1 LWKATLKT
9 LDFMP
14 LMNADYR
21 GGVIIYDWYS
31 DNESYKDQIKVTVR
45 FLNNEIKSNSIEVI
59 THKKICETS
68 EKCKTTLTL
77 PFAQIVLKLSHMDTQ
92 NNKLMLD
99 ILEKYYNDGLLYK
112 QTHPKYDL
120 TIWNYSPKVQYERLW
135 DDITLQCRGL
145 VTNSKGDIVARPFKK
160 FFNYEEHK
168 PEEIPNEYFEVY
180 EKMDGSLGI
189 LFNYNGEWI
198 LATRGSFTS
207 PQAIKGRELLEKY
220 DYNRLVKDYTYLFE
234 IIYPEN
240 RIVCNYDFEDL
251 ILLGMIHTDTG
262 DEVNIHNNDNQDIRL
277 KNLIRNINLKIVTL
291 YKTWGEGYD
300 LLKEEISND
309 KEGYVIRFKNG
320 FRMKIKGDEYVRLH
334 RILTNISNRDI
345 WEYLKDNKPFDE
357 LLEKVP
363 DEFNNW
369 VKETARDLTVRFE
382 NIDNDYNDIF
392 NSIFSLIETKKEF
405 AEKAKQYPY
414 SSLLFAMYDGKQTHQ
429 IILKLL

>member
-1 LWKATLKT
+1 MVSLK
-9 LDFMP
+9 D
-14 LMNADYR
+14 
-21 GGVIIYDWYS
+21 
-31 DNESYKDQIKVTVR
+31 
-45 FLNNEIKSNSIEVI
+45 
-59 THKKICETS
+59 
-68 EKCKTTLTL
+68 
-77 PFAQIVLKLSHMDTQ
+77 
-92 NNKLMLD
+92 
-99 ILEKYYNDGLLYK
+99 LEKYYQDGLLLK

-135 DDITLQCRGL
+135 DEITIQCRGL
-145 VTNSKGDIVARPFKK
+145 VTNSNGEIVARPFKK

-168 PEEIPNEYFEVY
+168 PEEIPNENFEVY
-180 EKMDGSLGI
+180 EKMDGSVGI
-189 LFNYNGEWI
+189 LFYYEEELTDERRYNIWFNNNYETGMERFFDPNNLPDFDNTYYDPTPKTKGEWI

-207 PQAIKGRELLEKY
+207 TQAIKGRELLEKY
-220 DYNRLVKDYTYLFE
+220 DYNRLAKDYTYLFE

-251 ILLGMIHTDTG
+251 ILLGMIHTKTG
-262 DEVNIHNNDNQDIRL
+262 DEVNIHNDNNEDIRL
-277 KNLIRNINLKIVTL
+277 KNLIKNLNIKVVTL

-320 FRMKIKGDEYVRLH
+320 FRMKIKGEEYIRLH

-382 NIDNDYNDIF
+382 NIEKDYREIF
-392 NSIFSLIETKKEF
+392 ENLNNRNLSRKDF
-405 AEKAKQYPY
+405 ALRAKQYRH
-414 SSLLFAMYDGKQTHQ
+414 SNILFNMLDGTNPKQT
-429 IILKLL
+429 IWKLLYPTYSKPFKNENN

>member
-1 LWKATLKT
+1 MLKT
-9 LDFMP
+9 
-14 LMNADYR
+14 
-21 GGVIIYDWYS
+21 
-31 DNESYKDQIKVTVR
+31 
-45 FLNNEIKSNSIEVI
+45 
-59 THKKICETS
+59 
-68 EKCKTTLTL
+68 
-77 PFAQIVLKLSHMDTQ
+77 
-92 NNKLMLD
+92 
-99 ILEKYYNDGLLYK
+99 LEKYYKDGLLHK
-112 QTHPKYDL
+112 QTHPTLDL
-120 TIWNYSPKVQYERLW
+120 TIWNYSPRVQYERLW
-135 DDITLQCRGL
+135 DDITIQCRGL
-145 VTNSKGDIVARPFKK
+145 VTNTKGEIVARPFKK

-168 PEEIPNEYFEVY
+168 PEDLPNENFEVY

-189 LFNYNGEWI
+189 LFYYEEELTDERRYNIWFNNNYETGMERFFDPNNLPDFDNTYYDPTPKTKGEWI

-220 DYNRLVKDYTYLFE
+220 DYNRLAKDYTYLFE

-251 ILLGMIHTDTG
+251 ILLGMIHTKTG
-262 DEVNIHNNDNQDIRL
+262 DEVNIHNDNNEDIRL
-277 KNLIRNINLKIVTL
+277 KNLIKNLNIKVVTL

-309 KEGYVIRFKNG
+309 REGYVIRFKNG
-320 FRMKIKGDEYVRLH
+320 FRMKIKGEEYIRLH

-382 NIDNDYNDIF
+382 NIEKDYREIF
-392 NSIFSLIETKKEF
+392 ENLNNRNLSRKDF
-405 AEKAKQYPY
+405 ALRAKQYRH
-414 SSLLFAMYDGKQTHQ
+414 SNILFNMLDGTNPKQT
-429 IILKLL
+429 IWKLLYPTYSKPFKNENN